1 MSAFP
6 AASAR
11 PSVATLVPL
20 RSPGPPARAASAST
34 LFFLL
39 VGAAA
44 AAPVARWDFGEEDVS
59 RVVAVGSIEREV
71 PGPRPP
77 EFPDFETSNTAARFA
92 GAGAHYAFA
101 DPGPA
106 SPVDFTNG
114 DAITLEAWVKLDAAK
129 SGENVYVVGKG
140 RTGAEGF
147 AADNQNW
154 ALRLRTVAGQQAV
167 SFLFATPK
175 TAGANSGPAASA
187 KRDGHW
193 HRWTTK
199 RGFAPNT
206 GWHHIAVTYRFGDPA
221 SIRGWIDGQPLP
233 GAWDMGG
240 PTAAAPVVDDDAVWI
255 GSSMKGA
262 ASASFRGSLDSVAIH
277 REILSDA
284 ELKARFRRK
293 GGPVVG
299 KAAPALMP
307 EVGALPAGL
316 VQMTFHEGMPAH
328 DRWLNEGENLPRETT
343 RWAAADFL
351 LPRLPLRYEEWGI
364 RAGWKPPVL
373 ARLAADV
380 ALPSGQH
387 RVILRAR
394 GLTRLWVDGA
404 LVATTK
410 AHRGNSGGHE
420 PMTPL
425 ATPPHPGLRPA
436 PFGLQEVF
444 GEITVAPAAKNRV
457 VVETLIGG
465 RAYRAEPGE
474 LSVAV
479 ETADGR
485 SFALL
490 QAAGAQSEPVPLTDS
505 AVTATLAAVEQS
517 LAALDDHTRR
527 AAAASQDAFWN
538 TRHAFARTWVHAHP
552 APTPPSATITP
563 DAPTAKPAHPIDAF
577 LQQKIQ
583 AARAASAH
591 APAAESRE
599 FHAEI
604 LPLLKNA
611 CFRCHGEKE
620 KGGLKLNSLAAA
632 LKGGESG
639 TPAVV
644 PGKPA
649 ASELLKR
656 LRSTEDDERM
666 PPTGDR
672 LAPAQI
678 AVLEKW
684 IAAGAQWPA
693 PPIPPA
699 SVAQAPVIGD
709 AAFLRRVYFDTVG
722 VPPTAAEARAFLAD
736 PSADKRAR
744 LADRLL
750 ADPRYADHWVS
761 YWQDVLAENP
771 SMLKPSLNN
780 TGPFRFFLHEA
791 LRDGKPL
798 DRLVTE
804 LILLRGSVREGGSAG
819 FGLAAD
825 NDAPFAA
832 KGHIVAAAFLGI
844 ELQCARC
851 HDSPYHRTKQ
861 KDLYALAAFFER
873 KPVTVPQ
880 SSTVPAAFFEKK
892 SRESLIRVT
901 LKPREAVAPEWP
913 FAAVT
918 GAADDPSLDALLHS
932 PRDPR
937 ERLAALVTAPQ
948 NTRFAQVIVNRLWA
962 RLIGVGIVEPVHDWE
977 GHAPSHPELLDWL
990 ARELVAH
997 GYDAKHLLRL
1007 IFTSQVYQ
1015 RAAIGDNRTATPE
1028 LRFFAAPEPRRLAAE
1043 QVVDGLFAAA
1053 GQTMPVEELTL
1064 DPDAR
1069 RGADTF
1075 VSLGSPTR
1083 SWMLASLSN
1092 ERDRPSLALPRAQAI
1107 ADVLE
1112 AFGWTASRQ
1121 SPIHTRE
1128 TDANVLQPG
1137 VLANSVVSV
1146 WATRAAPGSAL
1157 AELAVAAPDPAA
1169 LVESI
1174 FLRFYSRYP
1183 AAPESLPLVRALTP
1197 GFAARLL
1204 SASEI
1209 KHPPVPPPLP
1219 TVSWGNHL
1227 RPEANS
1233 IKIELEQRHRAG
1245 PPGDPRLRPEWR
1257 EIYEDIVWSLV
1268 NAREFVWLP

>member
-1 MSAFP
+1 VRVHL
-6 AASAR
+6 AR
-11 PSVATLVPL
+11 RPRRPL
-20 RSPGPPARAASAST
+20 GLRRGRRLPCRRRRLHRAR
-34 LFFLL
+34 
-39 VGAAA
+39 G
-44 AAPVARWDFGEEDVS
+44 
-59 RVVAVGSIEREV
+59 

-77 EFPDFETSNTAARFA
+77 EFPDFEASNTAARFD
-92 GAGAHYAFA
+92 GAGAHYTFA

-129 SGENVYVVGKG
+129 SGENVYVIGKG
-140 RTGAEGF
+140 RTGADGF

-154 ALRLRTVAGQQAV
+154 ALRLRTVAGQHCL

-175 TAGANSGPAASA
+175 TSAANSASAAPA
-187 KRDGHW
+187 KRDAHW

-199 RGFAPNT
+199 RGFAPYT

-221 SIRGWIDGQPLP
+221 SIRGWIDGQSLP
-233 GAWDMGG
+233 GEWDMGG
-240 PTAAAPVVDDDAVWI
+240 ATAAAPVVDDDAVWI

-262 ASASFRGSLDSVAIH
+262 ASASFRGSLDAVAIH
-277 REILSDA
+277 REIVPDA
-284 ELKARFRRK
+284 ELKTRFRRK
-293 GGPVVG
+293 GGPVIG
-299 KAAPALMP
+299 KAAPAVMP
-307 EVGALPAGL
+307 DLGALPAGR
-316 VQMTFHEGMPAH
+316 VQMTFHEAMPAH
-328 DRWLNEGENLPRETT
+328 DRWLNEGEKLPRETT

-380 ALPSGQH
+380 ALPPGKH

-394 GLTRLWVDGA
+394 GLTRLWFDGA

-410 AHRGNSGGHE
+410 AHRGVSGGHE
-420 PMTPL
+420 PMTPI
-425 ATPPHPGLRPA
+425 ATPPHPGLRPV
-436 PFGLQEVF
+436 PFGLQEIY
-444 GEITVAPAAKNRV
+444 GEITVAPGAKNRV
-457 VVETLIGG
+457 VVESLLGG
-465 RAYRAEPGE
+465 RAYRPDPGE
-474 LSVAV
+474 LTVAI
-479 ETADGR
+479 ETGDGR
-485 SFALL
+485 SFSLL
-490 QAAGAQSEPVPLTDS
+490 QAAGAKTEPVPLTDT

-527 AAAASQDAFWN
+527 TAAATQDAFWK
-538 TRHAFARTWVHAHP
+538 TRHEHARTWAQAHP
-552 APTPPSATITP
+552 APAPPS
-563 DAPTAKPAHPIDAF
+563 PTSSLHASAAKPAHPIDAF
-577 LQQKIQ
+577 LTQKIQ
-583 AARAASAH
+583 LAVAASAQS
-591 APAAESRE
+591 PVAEAHE
-599 FHAEI
+599 FHSTI
-604 LPLLKNA
+604 LPLLKNE

-649 ASELLKR
+649 ASELLTR
-656 LRSTEDDERM
+656 LRSTDDDERM

-672 LAPAQI
+672 LKPAQI
-678 AVLEKW
+678 AALEKW
-684 IAAGAQWPA
+684 ISAGAKWPA
-693 PPIPPA
+693 PHVSPA
-699 SVAQAPVIGD
+699 SVAQPPVIGD
-709 AAFLRRVYFDTVG
+709 AAFLRRLYFDTVG
-722 VPPTAAEARAFLAD
+722 VPPTEAEARTFLAD
-736 PSADKRAR
+736 TSADKRTR

-804 LILLRGSVREGGSAG
+804 LILLRGSEREGGSAG

-832 KGHIVAAAFLGI
+832 KGHIVATAFLGI

-851 HDSPYHRTKQ
+851 HDSPYHSTKQ

-873 KPVTVPQ
+873 KPVTVPK

-892 SRESLIRVT
+892 NRESLIQVT
-901 LKPREAVAPEWP
+901 LKPREPVAPEWP

-918 GAADDPSLDALLHS
+918 GAADGPSLDALLQS

-948 NTRFAQVIVNRLWA
+948 NTRFAQVIVNRLWQ
-962 RLIGVGIVEPVHDWE
+962 RLIGVGFVEPIHDWE

-990 ARELVAH
+990 AREFVAH
-997 GYDAKHLLRL
+997 GYDAKHILRL

-1015 RAAIGDNRTATPE
+1015 RPATGQNRAAAPE
-1028 LRFFAAPEPRRLAAE
+1028 LRFFATPEPRRLTAE
-1043 QVVDGLFAAA
+1043 QVVDGLFAAS
-1053 GQTMPVEELTL
+1053 GQPMQVEELTL

-1083 SWMLASLSN
+1083 SWMLSSLSN
-1092 ERDRPSLALPRAQAI
+1092 ERDRPSLALPRAQSI

-1121 SPIHTRE
+1121 SPVNSRE
-1128 TDANVLQPG
+1128 SDPNVLQPG
-1137 VLANSVVSV
+1137 VLANSTVSV

-1157 AELAVAAPDPAA
+1157 ADLAVAAPSPKPSSTAC
-1169 LVESI
+1169 
-1174 FLRFYSRYP
+1174 F
-1183 AAPESLPLVRALTP
+1183 
-1197 GFAARLL
+1197 
-1204 SASEI
+1204 SASTAAS
-1209 KHPPVPPPLP
+1209 PPHRSAFRSSAPSPPNFPRASSPPPKLNRHRPSAPSRPSPGATTSNPKP
-1219 TVSWGNHL
+1219 TASKSRSSSVTAPA
-1227 RPEANS
+1227 RPATRASAPPGANS
-1233 IKIELEQRHRAG
+1233 TKTSSGA
-1245 PPGDPRLRPEWR
+1245 
-1257 EIYEDIVWSLV
+1257 S
-1268 NAREFVWLP
+1268 